1 MRSSRPRPSRYR
13 AAYSRFGLYRSTAA
27 VDRSAFVQG
36 TARAIRML
44 FDWRVLGRILPI
56 NPAKRGSWAGACSE
70 ERQNPGTFRK
80 VSPPLL
86 DSIATQHHSPSPRI
100 ISASRTCTPKS
111 AGLGCGCMGKR
122 HKMPCHHKL
131 ETFLEEYITAAGIA
145 DDPEVAALAGNRNI
159 KMTLRYVIRPR
170 SAVLSSW
177 SLSIHSTKKP
187 QQRGLHFG

>member
-13 AAYSRFGLYRSTAA
+13 AAYSRVGLYRSTAA

-80 VSPPLL
+80 VSPPPPRLNRHTAPL
-86 DSIATQHHSPSPRI
+86 PFAPYHQCVQDVYTEVRRTWVRLHGQAAQDALPSQTRNVSGGIYYCSWNSRRPGSRGAGPQSQYQDDAPLCHQATQ
-100 ISASRTCTPKS
+100 
-111 AGLGCGCMGKR
+111 CG
-122 HKMPCHHKL
+122 
-131 ETFLEEYITAAGIA
+131 TFFLVTFHPF
-145 DDPEVAALAGNRNI
+145 D
-159 KMTLRYVIRPR
+159 
-170 SAVLSSW
+170 
-177 SLSIHSTKKP
+177 
-187 QQRGLHFG
+187 